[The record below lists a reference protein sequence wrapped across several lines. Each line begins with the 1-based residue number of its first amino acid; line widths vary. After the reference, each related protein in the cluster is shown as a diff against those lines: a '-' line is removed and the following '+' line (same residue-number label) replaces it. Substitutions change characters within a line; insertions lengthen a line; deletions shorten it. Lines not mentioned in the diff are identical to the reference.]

1 MPYPSR
7 AQCAIIACER
17 TVLMN
22 ASTPPAP
29 TGVIGLSHLGIIYGT
44 AWASFGQPVI
54 AVDADADAVARLQAG
69 DPIVREPGLPELLE
83 RSRPFLTY
91 TTNFAQLAACPL
103 VIVAR
108 DVPTDDDNTSDIGA
122 IERLI
127 DAAIP
132 HLQDG
137 VTLVVMCQ
145 VPPGFNRALGE
156 KIRAAR
162 PGLRFENYYWV
173 ETLVFGNAVQRAL
186 EPERLIVGC
195 PDPSNPLPDQFR
207 QGLERFNCPIVPM
220 GYESAELTK
229 TAINIYLIGS
239 VTYANALADLC
250 EAVGADWSEMVP
262 ALRLDRRIG
271 PAAYIRPSLGVAGG
285 NLERDLV
292 TLRALGERHDLETP
306 YLDTLQSVNANRFDW
321 VHRKL
326 WERLLT
332 RSASATVAVW
342 GLTYKKDTRS
352 TKNSPALR
360 LLAEMDPRLTVKAW
374 DPAVGLDEVRAAGV
388 TSELTVT
395 LSRDAA
401 LDDADCLLIMAD
413 WDQFAQAD
421 LDAIRTRM
429 RRPLVIDSVGV
440 LQGRRSE
447 LTGIEY
453 VVMGH

>member
-1 MPYPSR
+1 MTTTTLP
-7 AQCAIIACER
+7 
-17 TVLMN
+17 
-22 ASTPPAP
+22 P
-29 TGVIGLSHLGIIYGT
+29 TGVIGLSHLGIVYGT

-54 AVDADADAVARLQAG
+54 AVDTDADAVRRLADG

-83 RSRPFLTY
+83 RSRPYLSY
-91 TTNFAQLAACPL
+91 TTDFSQLAACPL

-108 DVPTDDDNTSDIGA
+108 DVPTNDENQSDISA
-122 IERLI
+122 VERLI
-127 DAAIP
+127 DLAIP
-132 HLQDG
+132 HLADDA
-137 VTLVVMCQ
+137 TLVVMCQ

-156 KIRAAR
+156 RIRAAR
-162 PGLRFENYYWV
+162 PGLRFQNHYWV
-173 ETLVFGNAVQRAL
+173 ETLVFGNAVQRAM
-186 EPERLIVGC
+186 EPERLILGSADTSV
-195 PDPSNPLPDQFR
+195 PLPTQFLA
-207 QGLERFNCPIVPM
+207 GLERFGCPIVRM

-239 VTYANALADLC
+239 VTYANAMADLC
-250 EAVGADWSEMVP
+250 EAVGADWSEMTT

-292 TLRALGERHDLETP
+292 TLRHLGAQHDLETP
-306 YLDTLQSVNANRFDW
+306 YLDALQVANDGRFDW

-326 WERLLT
+326 WERLLS
-332 RSASATVAVW
+332 RGASGTVALW
-342 GLTYKKDTRS
+342 GLTYKKDTKS

-360 LLAEMDPRLTVKAW
+360 LLSELDPRLAVQAW

-388 TSELTVT
+388 DVPLTVK

-413 WDQFAQAD
+413 WDQFSQAD

-429 RRPLVIDSVGV
+429 RRPLVIDTVGV
-440 LQGRRSE
+440 LQNRRAE
-447 LTGIEY
+447 LSGIEY
-453 VVMGH
+453 VAMGQ

>member
-1 MPYPSR
+1 M
-7 AQCAIIACER
+7 
-17 TVLMN
+17 T
-22 ASTPPAP
+22 ASNRPVPPAP
-29 TGVIGLSHLGIIYGT
+29 TGVIGLSHLGIVYGT
-44 AWASFGQPVI
+44 AWASFGDQPVI
-54 AVDADADAVARLQAG
+54 AVDSDAEAVVRLQAG

-83 RSRPFLTY
+83 RSRPNLTY
-91 TTNFAQLAACPL
+91 TTDFALLEACPL

-108 DVPTDDDNTSDIGA
+108 DVPTDDTNQSDVGA
-122 IERLI
+122 VGALI
-127 DAAIP
+127 RAAIP
-132 HLQDG
+132 HLRDG
-137 VTLVVMCQ
+137 VTLVVMSQ
-145 VPPGFNRALGE
+145 VPPGFNRQLAAQ
-156 KIRAAR
+156 IREAR
-162 PGLRFENYYWV
+162 PELCFELHYWV

-186 EPERLIVGC
+186 QPERLIVGSA
-195 PDPSNPLPDQFR
+195 DPIAPLPEQLR
-207 QGLERFNCPIVPM
+207 AGLERFNCPIVRM

-239 VTYANALADLC
+239 VTYANAMADLC

-292 TLRALGERHDLETP
+292 TLRNLGADNDVETTYLEAL
-306 YLDTLQSVNANRFDW
+306 QAANDARFDW

-326 WERLLT
+326 RDHLLVRGAT
-332 RSASATVAVW
+332 STVAIW

-360 LLAEMDPRLTVKAW
+360 LLAEIDPRLTLKAW
-374 DPAVGLDEVRAAGV
+374 DPAVGLEEVRAGGV
-388 TSELTVT
+388 DVPLTVT
-395 LSRDAA
+395 RSRDAA

-429 RRPLVIDSVGV
+429 RRPLVIDTVGV
-440 LQGRRSE
+440 LQSRRAE
-447 LTGIEY
+447 LGGVEY
-453 VVMGH
+453 VVMGVGT

>member
-1 MPYPSR
+1 
-7 AQCAIIACER
+7 
-17 TVLMN
+17 
-22 ASTPPAP
+22 
-29 TGVIGLSHLGIIYGT
+29 
-44 AWASFGQPVI
+44 VI
-54 AVDADADAVARLQAG
+54 AVDRDAEAVMRLEAG

-83 RSRPFLTY
+83 RVRPDLTY
-91 TTNFAQLAACPL
+91 TTDFARLAACPL

-108 DVPTDDDNTSDIGA
+108 DVPTDDEDRSDLGA
-122 IERLI
+122 VQRLI
-127 DAAIP
+127 EAAIP
-132 HLQDG
+132 HLRDD
-137 VTLVVMCQ
+137 VTLVVMSQ
-145 VPPGFNRALGE
+145 VPPGFNRALVE
-156 KIRAAR
+156 RIHAAR
-162 PGLRFENYYWV
+162 PALRFRSYCWV

-195 PDPSNPLPDQFR
+195 ADPSEPLPEPLR
-207 QGLERFNCPIVPM
+207 AGLERFGCPILAM

-229 TAINIYLIGS
+229 TAINIYLLGA

-285 NLERDLV
+285 NLERDLA
-292 TLRALGERHDLETP
+292 TLRQLGAAHNLETP
-306 YLDTLQSVNANRFDW
+306 YLDALQAANDARFDW

-326 WERLLT
+326 WERLLA
-332 RSASATVAVW
+332 RGASGTVAIW

-360 LLAEMDPRLTVKAW
+360 LLAEIDPRLTVKAW
-374 DPAVGLDEVRAAGV
+374 DPAVGLAEVRAAGI
-388 TSELTVT
+388 EAPLTVVR
-395 LSRDAA
+395 SRDAA

-429 RRPLVIDSVGV
+429 RRPLVIDTVGV
-440 LQGRRSE
+440 LQARRSE
-447 LTGIEY
+447 LGGVEY
-453 VVMGH
+453 VSMGR

>member
-1 MPYPSR
+1 
-7 AQCAIIACER
+7 
-17 TVLMN
+17 V
-22 ASTPPAP
+22 
-29 TGVIGLSHLGIIYGT
+29 
-44 AWASFGQPVI
+44 
-54 AVDADADAVARLQAG
+54 AVDADAEAVRRLQAG

-83 RSRPFLTY
+83 RSRPYLTY
-91 TTNFAQLAACPL
+91 TSDFAALAACPL
-103 VIVAR
+103 VLVAR
-108 DVPTDDDNTSDIGA
+108 DVPTDDGNRSDIDA
-122 IERLI
+122 VQRLI

-137 VTLVVMCQ
+137 VTFVVMCQ
-145 VPPGFNRALGE
+145 VPPGFNRALSE
-156 KIRAAR
+156 QIKAAR
-162 PGLRFENYYWV
+162 PGLQFRLYYWV

-186 EPERLIVGC
+186 EPERIIVGC
-195 PDPSNPLPDQFR
+195 ADPAVPLPDLFR
-207 QGLERFNCPIVPM
+207 AGLERFGCPLVLM

-239 VTYANALADLC
+239 VTYANAMADLC
-250 EAVGADWSEMVP
+250 EEVGADWSEMVP

-292 TLRALGERHDLETP
+292 TLRQLGAQHDVETT
-306 YLDTLQSVNANRFDW
+306 YLDALQAANDARFDW

-326 WERLLT
+326 WERLLA
-332 RSASATVAVW
+332 RGADATIAVW

-352 TKNSPALR
+352 TKNSPAMR
-360 LLAEMDPRLTVKAW
+360 LLAEIDPRLTVKAW

-388 TSELTVT
+388 SAPLTVAR
-395 LSRDAA
+395 SRDAA

-429 RRPLVIDSVGV
+429 RRPLVIDTVGV
-440 LQGRRSE
+440 LQGRGAA
-447 LTGIEY
+447 LAGIEY
-453 VVMGH
+453 VSMGR